1 MKEAATITN
10 GDVSTRRLQPSQP
23 GTAAGP
29 EPRQAGGQQRAAGA
43 AAARA
48 RPRGEGGCET
58 PARAPLLNSGASL
71 PDPRLQP
78 ALLKARSA
86 GSLQASPPERGR
98 TRTRRS
104 EPGEA
109 APTKLSAR
117 PLLPPHP
124 RARPPAAGSARR
136 FPHACEEALP
146 AGSGG

>member
-48 RPRGEGGCET
+48 RPRGESGCET

-86 GSLQASPPERGR
+86 GSLQASP
-98 TRTRRS
+98 
-104 EPGEA
+104 
-109 APTKLSAR
+109 
-117 PLLPPHP
+117 
-124 RARPPAAGSARR
+124 RARPDPDTTLGARRGRADKAQRAAPPPAASPG
-136 FPHACEEALP
+136 PTP
-146 AGSGG
+146 GSGKRPPVSTRVRGGPPGE